1 MTNRL
6 HVSHAMST
14 SARKAARKAAQ
25 TPSSHSTVV
34 SLLNSMQKKNAHSTH
49 KKARSHSTLTN
60 LMNYSNKQWGIVC
73 YTRDEKCVAAS
84 EKHKN
89 AATGARADTA
99 PVNNVSSQVLQDGGV
114 LLLVIC
120 LRNQPLCTEGG
131 ECLQPV
137 LNRSCLSQRGPLNLV
152 RSKMI
157 L

>member
-1 MTNRL
+1 MSVMLCQHRHAKQQQSCTNAKL
-6 HVSHAMST
+6 TLNCCEPAEFHAKEK
-14 SARKAARKAAQ
+14 RILK
-25 TPSSHSTVV
+25 
-34 SLLNSMQKKNAHSTH
+34 H

-60 LMNYSNKQWGIVC
+60 LVNYSNKQRGIVC
-73 YTRDEKCVAAS
+73 YTRAEKCVAAS

-89 AATGARADTA
+89 AATVARAATA

-114 LLLVIC
+114 LMLVIC